1 MLFVADKIPAEL
13 RRIVEFLNE
22 QMDPAEVL
30 AVEIKHY
37 AGQGWKSLIPRVNGQ
52 TEEATAKENPSA
64 AAGKQWDEESFFQDL
79 ASRKGTEDV
88 QIARKILEWAKQK
101 MPRLWWGKGK
111 QDGSFIPIM
120 DHNNIS
126 YYPIAVWTYGK
137 VEIQFQWLQKRPPF
151 NEDAKR
157 KQLLDLLNQIP
168 GVNIP
173 ENAITRRPNIPLSI
187 FKNEAALNQF
197 LGILEW
203 TIKEIIAS

>member
-1 MLFVADKIPAEL
+1 
-13 RRIVEFLNE
+13 
-22 QMDPAEVL
+22 
-30 AVEIKHY
+30 
-37 AGQGWKSLIPRVNGQ
+37 
-52 TEEATAKENPSA
+52 
-64 AAGKQWDEESFFQDL
+64 
-79 ASRKGTEDV
+79 
-88 QIARKILEWAKQK
+88 
-101 MPRLWWGKGK
+101 
-111 QDGSFIPIM
+111 M

-151 NEDAKR
+151 NKDAKR